1 MGGFWEVCFLRK
13 AQEPHHPK
21 PGFPGF
27 RASALHSS
35 ATLPNGSAA
44 LPILCRRHRSC
55 APSRTIKSTSFCA
68 SARKLAGVALRHPR
82 DPMPQGKAY
91 ATLKLTILWKSF
103 KKIVKKLHFLRC
115 KILKYLHF
123 LPFKILKKLH
133 FLPIILAK
141 ECKKCLF
148 LKERL
153 FMPLRTGRKILLLIM
168 QPCWKVQ
175 GG

>member
-1 MGGFWEVCFLRK
+1 MGGFWEECFLRK

-44 LPILCRRHRSC
+44 LPIL
-55 APSRTIKSTSFCA
+55 AA
-68 SARKLAGVALRHPR
+68 
-82 DPMPQGKAY
+82 GKAY

-103 KKIVKKLHFLRC
+103 KKIVKKLHFLRF
-115 KILKYLHF
+115 KNLKNLHF

-133 FLPIILAK
+133 FLPIILVK

-153 FMPLRTGRKILLLIM
+153 FMPLKTGKKILLLIM
-168 QPCWKVQ
+168 QPFWKVQ

>member
-44 LPILCRRHRSC
+44 LPILAARQGVRVFAHNKIDEFLC
-55 APSRTIKSTSFCA
+55 T
-68 SARKLAGVALRHPR
+68 ARKLAGVGQHPI
-82 DPMPQGKAY
+82 PVILAAGKAY

-103 KKIVKKLHFLRC
+103 KKNSEET
-115 KILKYLHF
+115 
-123 LPFKILKKLH
+123 
-133 FLPIILAK
+133 A
-141 ECKKCLF
+141 LF
-148 LKERL
+148 AL
-153 FMPLRTGRKILLLIM
+153 
-168 QPCWKVQ
+168 
-175 GG
+175 